1 MNNNKDNDSLRQ
13 SMKNNVSN
21 KNQRRTQEN
30 LKKMMVKQA
39 KIN

>member
-21 KNQRRTQEN
+21 KNQRRTQKN
-30 LKKMMVKQA
+30 LKKLMAKQA